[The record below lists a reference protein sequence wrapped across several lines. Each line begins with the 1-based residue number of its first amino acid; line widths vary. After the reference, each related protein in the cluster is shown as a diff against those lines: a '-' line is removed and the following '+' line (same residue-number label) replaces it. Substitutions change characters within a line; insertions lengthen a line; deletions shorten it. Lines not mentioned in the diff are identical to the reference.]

1 MRTKTLVDSAARL
14 CKVLREERGYEYAH
28 GYLEGVISG
37 LPLSV
42 DLTPKQ
48 VEAIIRYLDQ
58 FTDAVTDAAKARRQ
72 GHIPLEDMANV
83 D

>member
-14 CKVLREERGYEYAH
+14 CKALKEEQGYAYAH

-37 LPLSV
+37 LPLAI

-48 VEAIIRYLDQ
+48 VEAIIRYLDRY
-58 FTDAVTDAAKARRQ
+58 TNEVRDAAKARRR